1 MEDQIKPKRSAPSYK
16 RLYQE
21 ANKLGKQKDDQI
33 SKSQK
38 QLEDLQNK
46 FDTQTASDK
55 TSISGLETE
64 KKALEEQIRTRQEEN
79 ASLEQKNTDL
89 GEQLRKK
96 ELSRVA
102 SAYAEQETEYK
113 GQQDLWFKL
122 SLWGTGLLTGS
133 IFFSIAGPH
142 MFADKQW
149 YTEPGFYLLNI
160 IFLTLFIYALK
171 QHAHFGNLRID
182 YANRKT
188 LAQSYQYIIADE
200 EETSDVKKRFLE
212 RAADVFSSKAIPRSS
227 DVTIYEAIV
236 AKFVGPKQWDSFV
249 GFRSIRGVFLGV
261 EPLVLSLDFGEKQT
275 FQLQRW
281 AIGGTGLLVLSSVSL
296 GSQNDLHLHQKRL

>member
-21 ANKLGKQKDDQI
+21 ANKLGKQK
-33 SKSQK
+33 
-38 QLEDLQNK
+38 
-46 FDTQTASDK
+46 
-55 TSISGLETE
+55 
-64 KKALEEQIRTRQEEN
+64 
-79 ASLEQKNTDL
+79 
-89 GEQLRKK
+89 
-96 ELSRVA
+96 
-102 SAYAEQETEYK
+102 
-113 GQQDLWFKL
+113 DLWFKL

-236 AKFVGPKQWDSFV
+236 AKFVGPKQ
-249 GFRSIRGVFLGV
+249 
-261 EPLVLSLDFGEKQT
+261 
-275 FQLQRW
+275 
-281 AIGGTGLLVLSSVSL
+281 
-296 GSQNDLHLHQKRL
+296 